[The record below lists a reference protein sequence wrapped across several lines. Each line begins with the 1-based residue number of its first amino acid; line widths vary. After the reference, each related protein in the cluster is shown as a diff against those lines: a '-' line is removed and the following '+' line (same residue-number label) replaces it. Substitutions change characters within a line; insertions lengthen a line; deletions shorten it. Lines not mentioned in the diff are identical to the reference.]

1 MILKA
6 IIRFLI
12 YSLVFIFVY
21 KNTEG
26 ITVLESA
33 ETSEL
38 VALLAIPA
46 LLALFDSFIRPPL
59 SIILKPLFLLT
70 LGIGAFVFQF
80 FVIYFADM
88 FVDVIEITI
97 PMMIVITLVL
107 TLVRVIVR

>member
-6 IIRFLI
+6 VIRFLI
-12 YSLVFIFVY
+12 YSIVFIFVY
-21 KNTEG
+21 KNTDG
-26 ITVLESA
+26 IKVIESA

-38 VALLAIPA
+38 VILLIVPA

-59 SIILKPLFLLT
+59 SIILKPLFFLT

-80 FVIYFADM
+80 FIIYFADK
-88 FVDVIEITI
+88 FVDLVEIALPTMFI
-97 PMMIVITLVL
+97 ITLIL